1 MHGSLKSK
9 SLPRLL
15 CELWQQKA
23 TGALKLNKRLVE
35 KKFYLRK
42 GQLIQADSN
51 LLQDTFGNFLVRQGI
66 IDEIKLNATLE
77 NCQTTGKRLGEVL
90 VEEGLIDATAIY
102 KKMQELLTAKV
113 VDCFLWD
120 DGNYE
125 FTSDALPPSGQLD
138 LSVDPFHALVQG
150 VQTTM
155 PFERMRADI
164 SLVLNKPVRVA
175 QAQLPSWSD
184 GYLNTTSLKLLK
196 AFHEPKKPR
205 FVMEELAI
213 AEETMLRI
221 VYIFD
226 VTGLILNTDLPL
238 SAEKAPTATVVP
250 TAPSETLSNGLSEKA
265 GKELIDR
272 VLALTLKLDK
282 TNHFEL
288 LGIDFDTTPVG
299 MSIAYLKFVEHFSP
313 HYFSSGSLAQYRR
326 QNENILL
333 AAADAYADLRDN
345 ESKVRYNDK
354 LKARRN
360 AEENARK
367 KIPGAAFKIQTDLL
381 DASSQFEQGL
391 KHLEQRH
398 FDNAVKY
405 FEYACDI
412 DGREPLYIAYLAWSK
427 YQKYG
432 GASNASPS
440 DAKEIGGLFETAIK
454 EGTDNAKVN
463 MLYGKYLSDKPETK
477 KKGLFHLKKA
487 VTLSPKDLE
496 IERTFRLANSQNS

>member
-1 MHGSLKSK
+1 MMS
-9 SLPRLL
+9 R
-15 CELWQQKA
+15 
-23 TGALKLNKRLVE
+23 
-35 KKFYLRK
+35 
-42 GQLIQADSN
+42 
-51 LLQDTFGNFLVRQGI
+51 
-66 IDEIKLNATLE
+66 
-77 NCQTTGKRLGEVL
+77 
-90 VEEGLIDATAIY
+90 
-102 KKMQELLTAKV
+102 
-113 VDCFLWD
+113 
-120 DGNYE
+120 
-125 FTSDALPPSGQLD
+125 
-138 LSVDPFHALVQG
+138 G
-150 VQTTM
+150 V
-155 PFERMRADI
+155 
-164 SLVLNKPVRVA
+164 
-175 QAQLPSWSD
+175 
-184 GYLNTTSLKLLK
+184 
-196 AFHEPKKPR
+196 
-205 FVMEELAI
+205 
-213 AEETMLRI
+213 
-221 VYIFD
+221 
-226 VTGLILNTDLPL
+226 
-238 SAEKAPTATVVP
+238 PTATVVP